1 MWLLGGLL
9 SLIGAVCYA
18 ELATAY
24 PKEGGDYVYLT
35 RAFGRAVG
43 FLFAWCQLWIVR
55 PGSIGAMA
63 FLFAD
68 YANQIWPQAEGPTAA
83 CVLVAYAVGSIVAA
97 DGGQYARRSRR
108 QMDAE
113 RLDRGEGSGPGGHR
127 GGRFQ
132 PSGAR
137 GGVRAARGVDW
148 SLGFHVRLGDGFRV
162 VRLRRMERNGLRQR
176 GGEEIRE
183 RTSFARC

>member
-35 RAFGRAVG
+35 RAFGRSVG

-68 YANQIWPQAEGPTAA
+68 YANQIWPRAEGPASA
-83 CVLVAYAVGSIVAA
+83 GVLAAYAVASIVALTA
-97 DGGQYARRSRR
+97 VN
-108 QMDAE
+108 M
-113 RLDRGEGSGPGGHR
+113 L
-127 GGRFQ
+127 
-132 PSGAR
+132 
-137 GGVRAARGVDW
+137 GVRESKWTQNVLTVAKVLGLAVIVAVGFSHPASAAASAPPAAATDL
-148 SLGFHVRLGDGFRV
+148 SASTF
-162 VRLRRMERNGLRQR
+162 GLAMVFVLFAY
-176 GGEEIRE
+176 GGWNEMAFVAPR
-183 RTSFARC
+183 